1 MKCLFPLQ
9 KETTLVQLIKK
20 KQKKV
25 FLHFAKTTFTLQ
37 ISNQL
42 KNRLGTAHSETFGS
56 QHRGVKK

>member
-1 MKCLFPLQ
+1 MNCLFPLQ

-20 KQKKV
+20 KKTV
-25 FLHFAKTTFTLQ
+25 FLHFAKTMFTLQ